1 MILRGWKELTKY
13 SKMSIKT
20 LLKLEKEGFPMVK
33 LEGQWTS
40 TDRLIEN
47 YIESKILKHS

>member
-13 SKMSIKT
+13 VKMSRET

-40 TDRLIEN
+40 HTELIDD
-47 YIESKILKHS
+47 YLKDKILERL